1 MTTNLP
7 TFETY
12 GNYSS
17 SNYGAH
23 CLRFC
28 VGSLSVW
35 YSYKTPIAFYH
46 PSTGTVIRQNDW
58 STTTGK
64 HLNAIDTDKKIRV
77 TGEEFERRFAA
88 LLNSLNL

>member
-1 MTTNLP
+1 MSTLP
-7 TFETY
+7 TFGTY

-17 SNYGAH
+17 ENYGAH

-28 VGSLSVW
+28 IGSLSVW

-46 PSTGTVIRQNDW
+46 PSTGKVIRQNDW

-64 HLNAIDTDKKIRV
+64 HLNAIDPDKTRRIP
-77 TGEEFERRFAA
+77 GDEFEKQFEA
-88 LLNSLNL
+88 LLASLNL